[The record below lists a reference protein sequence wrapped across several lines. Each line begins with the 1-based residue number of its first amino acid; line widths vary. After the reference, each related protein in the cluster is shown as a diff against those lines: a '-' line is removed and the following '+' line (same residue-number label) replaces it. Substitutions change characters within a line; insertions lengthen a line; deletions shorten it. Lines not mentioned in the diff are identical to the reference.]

1 MHYLVWMKDIDVGL
15 DSGILDQSVTPC
27 ILSMNTL
34 KAKNKKKKKT
44 QTHKQ
49 TNKQKPHT
57 HTGISSEAS
66 GGSLA

>member
-1 MHYLVWMKDIDVGL
+1 MDEGHRRRTVLRYSGPKCNPMYFEYEYLKGKK
-15 DSGILDQSVTPC
+15 Q
-27 ILSMNTL
+27 
-34 KAKNKKKKKT
+34 KNKKT